1 MYSTHTPHLTPRRYS
16 SKYHGILNGID
27 DVMWDPRAD
36 AWLPPGVGFS
46 PDALEGK
53 RFLQRYVRSGLGLRE
68 PNASEGERVPLV
80 VCITRLVPQKG
91 VHLIRHAIFRTLAM
105 GGQFVLLG
113 SGHCDG
119 EFRHLAEHD
128 LNGSPDARLL
138 VT

>member
-53 RFLQRYVRSGLGLRE
+53 RFLQRYVRSGLGLRVVAILRG
-68 PNASEGERVPLV
+68 PCAASDD
-80 VCITRLVPQKG
+80 K
-91 VHLIRHAIFRTLAM
+91 
-105 GGQFVLLG
+105 
-113 SGHCDG
+113 S
-119 EFRHLAEHD
+119 
-128 LNGSPDARLL
+128 
-138 VT
+138 